1 MEQTIRYK
9 QSYYNLSAKTKKGG
23 TAYFNTLTG
32 CLLEVDENVTGV
44 LQYAL
49 EHPDNCD
56 DIQNMLISKGFLIPC
71 DKDENVCFD
80 ELQKKVCQ
88 RADELFL
95 IILPT
100 EACNCRCIY
109 CCQKFEKGNMSIKTE
124 KALVDFVRRN
134 IHKYRRMRVE
144 WFGGEPCMNI
154 PTIERLSLSFID
166 ICKKN
171 HVLYSSVMTTN
182 GLNLNLET
190 YQRLKKMCITG
201 YQITLDGLSNIHNN
215 QRVGIT
221 CKDTWNTTVENLK
234 ILRDNVQSQALSIM
248 IRTNLTREIYDQ
260 REEYIDFLKKEF
272 GSDKR
277 FRFYFR
283 LASDWGYLPN
293 ESVKSSFVT
302 KEEYYTMVEMAG
314 DAGLISTLHATFLKP
329 GGHICHAAR
338 NNSIL
343 IGADGSVRKCT
354 CYLDDDTVNL
364 LGHIDDGK
372 DNYTSDWWDPNKLEI
387 AEKCIPCKL
396 RPICM
401 GRTCPNDK
409 DERICTYD
417 IEDFD
422 RVLSVLPSISQET
435 EHITMNSFPQL
446 VVKTKLREIFVQYG
460 LIGTDN
466 IDSDDLEPFN
476 DEQIAEL
483 DSLTFI
489 SMLVAVENE
498 FGIEIPDEL
507 LIVDSMFCNKL
518 MNTVVEMVTASRM

>member
-1 MEQTIRYK
+1 
-9 QSYYNLSAKTKKGG
+9 
-23 TAYFNTLTG
+23 
-32 CLLEVDENVTGV
+32 
-44 LQYAL
+44 
-49 EHPDNCD
+49 
-56 DIQNMLISKGFLIPC
+56 
-71 DKDENVCFD
+71 
-80 ELQKKVCQ
+80 
-88 RADELFL
+88 
-95 IILPT
+95 
-100 EACNCRCIY
+100 
-109 CCQKFEKGNMSIKTE
+109 
-124 KALVDFVRRN
+124 
-134 IHKYRRMRVE
+134 
-144 WFGGEPCMNI
+144 
-154 PTIERLSLSFID
+154 
-166 ICKKN
+166 
-171 HVLYSSVMTTN
+171 MTTN